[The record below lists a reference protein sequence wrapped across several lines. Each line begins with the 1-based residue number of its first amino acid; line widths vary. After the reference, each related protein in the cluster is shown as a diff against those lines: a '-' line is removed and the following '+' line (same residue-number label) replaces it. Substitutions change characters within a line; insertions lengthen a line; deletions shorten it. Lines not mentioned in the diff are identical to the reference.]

1 MPLTCRV
8 RQTPSDF
15 PSSAEESK
23 LTRVLA
29 LNTDSPALDLVGGKA
44 RSLARLVSAGFDV
57 PNGFVISTDAY
68 RGFVE
73 RHGLDARIVELAV
86 PEVVGGQL
94 VFERASQELR
104 RLFVSCPMCG
114 DLVADLASMID
125 AYDGLGDSVPAA
137 VRSSANAEDLPGL
150 SFAGQH
156 ETYLNVR
163 GREGLLGAVRACWAS
178 LWTPQAMDYRHR
190 MGVPQDSV
198 AMAVVVQEMVP
209 AESAG
214 VLFTAN
220 PVTGERSE
228 IVVNAN
234 LGLGESVVSGQ
245 ITPDAFIVERESLAI
260 RETVVGS
267 KAFKI
272 VGDGAKGTRRVD
284 STSAERNTPAL
295 SGEAVTALAEM
306 ALQVEALNEGTPQ
319 DIEWAFRHGAVWLL
333 QSRPMTNLPPPPIKD
348 VRWDP
353 PPPVHKLL
361 RRQVVE
367 MMPEP
372 LSPLFEDLYFE
383 GQEIGNRLY
392 QEDLDFPIRID
403 GPWYV
408 TVNGFDYNRG
418 DPTLRARRSGE
429 GAQAVW
435 PKLCKR
441 LGWWRM
447 QTLGKASFGGFLN
460 GVGQVARWRRRV
472 LRQYLAT
479 IDEWRE
485 VDPGAASADRL
496 FAGVRALTIADAVY
510 WARGTSK
517 VFGVAKIADQTLH
530 NFLRARSSLTSGAFL
545 TGFDTMTMRS
555 NRALWTIARA
565 IRSDGRAY
573 EVVVRTHESDLL
585 DALRN
590 HSEGRDVAKSLAAY
604 LETYGHQVHNLDYV
618 VPTQREDPTALMV
631 NLKSMVLDE
640 RYDPDARLAEVQK
653 RRRDAM
659 REARSRIRGLDYLRF
674 RWLLFVAGYF
684 YPSREETAFYMGK
697 AWPVLRPLALE
708 LGRRLAAAGAI
719 EGADDIFFL
728 GAREIEDDVGALGRD
743 ESLSDRSAVVGE
755 RRELR
760 EARKRLHPP
769 SVIPPE
775 AADELRHRA
784 AAKANQDDSSTLEGF
799 AVSPGIVTGRVSVIR
814 SPDEFAN
821 MLPDTILV
829 CPMTTPAWTQLF
841 SRAIGLVTDIGGIT
855 AHGSIVAREYG
866 IPAVLGTDNITER
879 VKSGDTI
886 TVDGSTGTVAIH
898 HQDLRA

>member
-1 MPLTCRV
+1 MLPL
-8 RQTPSDF
+8 S
-15 PSSAEESK
+15 
-23 LTRVLA
+23 
-29 LNTDSPALDLVGGKA
+29 TDSPALGLVGGKA
-44 RSLARLVSAGFDV
+44 HSLARLVEAGFSV
-57 PNGFVISTDAY
+57 PNGFVVPTDAY

-73 RHGLDARIVELAV
+73 VHGLDALIIELAV
-86 PEVVGGQL
+86 PEVVDGQL
-94 VFERASQELR
+94 SFVSASDAIR
-104 RLFVSCPMCG
+104 RLFASHPMS
-114 DLVADLASMID
+114 ADLARDLDSAMD
-125 AYDGLGDSVPAA
+125 AYVGPGNAIPVA
-137 VRSSANAEDLPGL
+137 VRSSATAEDLPEL

-163 GREGLLGAVRACWAS
+163 GREESLAAVRDCWAS
-178 LWTPQAMDYRHR
+178 LWTARAMDYRHR
-190 MGVPQDSV
+190 MGVGQASV

-209 AESAG
+209 AEAAG

-220 PVTGERSE
+220 PVTGDRSE
-228 IVVNAN
+228 MVVNAN
-234 LGLGESVVSGQ
+234 YGLGESVVSGQ
-245 ITPDAFIVERESLAI
+245 VTPDTFVIDRESFAIVE
-260 RETVVGS
+260 TVIGG

-272 VGDGAKGTRRVD
+272 VGDGATATHQVPL
-284 STSAERNTPAL
+284 TAAERRAPAL
-295 SGEAVTALAEM
+295 APEAVTALAEI
-306 ALQVEALNEGTPQ
+306 ALRVEAMNAGVPQ
-319 DIEWAFRHGAVWLL
+319 DIEWAFGRGGLWLL
-333 QSRPMTNLPPPPIKD
+333 QSRPVTNLPPSPIRD

-353 PPPVHKLL
+353 PPPVRKLL

-392 QEDLDFPIRID
+392 QEDHDFPIRID

-408 TVNGFDYNRG
+408 TVNGFGYNRG
-418 DPTLRARRSGE
+418 DPTIRARRSDE
-429 GAQAVW
+429 GAQAGW
-435 PKLCKR
+435 PKLVKR
-441 LGWWRM
+441 FGAWRM
-447 QTLGKASFGGFLN
+447 TALGKAPFGGFLN
-460 GVGQVARWRRRV
+460 GVEQVAGWRRRI
-472 LRQYLAT
+472 LPQYLAT

-530 NFLRARSSLTSGAFL
+530 NFLQARSSLTSGAFL

-555 NRALWTIARA
+555 NRALWAIARA
-565 IRSDGRAY
+565 IGSDRKVY
-573 EVVVRTHESDLL
+573 EVVVRTHENDLL
-585 DALRN
+585 DALRD
-590 HSEGRDVAKSLAAY
+590 HPEGREAAKSLVAY
-604 LETYGHQVHNLDYV
+604 LETYGHQIHNLDYV
-618 VPTQREDPTALMV
+618 VPTQCEDPRALLV

-640 RYDPDARLAEVQK
+640 RYDPDARLAEVLE

-659 REARSRIRGLDYLRF
+659 REARSRMRGLDYLRF

-708 LGRRLAAAGAI
+708 LGRRLAAGGAL
-719 EGADDIFFL
+719 EDAADIFFL
-728 GAREIEDDVGALGRD
+728 GAREIEDDVGVLGRG
-743 ESLSDRSAVVGE
+743 ESLTDRRAAVGE

-769 SVIPPE
+769 SVIPSE

-784 AAKANQDDSSTLEGF
+784 VAKANEDDSSTLDGF
-799 AVSPGIVTGRVSVIR
+799 AVSPGVVTGRVSVIR

-866 IPAVLGTDNITER
+866 IPAVLGTDNITKR
-879 VKSGDTI
+879 VKSGDTV

-898 HQDLRA
+898 RQDLRA